1 MKQRLDIRGVGAWRA
16 ARLVVATGA
25 LALAGLGGG
34 CGYTWANNGSSF
46 APQASKAS
54 AASDGLYRTGVR
66 TVAVPTFTNKT
77 FYRGLEFNLSKAVVN
92 QLESRTPYKVA
103 SREEADTLLTGEI
116 ISVGV
121 HMVSRNQFNALPQ
134 EQLFFVSVNFT
145 WKDLRTGQMY
155 VERHSFE
162 QSAPYYPTLGE
173 DQYAGAQDNIEKL
186 ALAIVEELQAPWGKT
201 GKQPG

>member
-1 MKQRLDIRGVGAWRA
+1 MKQPSERQCHGASY
-16 ARLVVATGA
+16 ARRPVATLVA
-25 LALAGLGGG
+25 LTLAGLVGG
-34 CGYTWANNGSSF
+34 CGYSWANNGNSF
-46 APQASKAS
+46 APQAS
-54 AASDGLYRTGVR
+54 AASDGIYRTGVR

-77 FYRGLEFNLSKAVVN
+77 FYRGLEFSLSKAVVT

-103 SREEADTLLTGEI
+103 AREEADTLLTGEI
-116 ISVGV
+116 INVGV
-121 HMVSRNQFNALPQ
+121 HTVSRNQFNALPQ
-134 EQLFFVSVNFT
+134 EQLYFVSVNFT

-173 DQYAGAQDNIEKL
+173 DQYAGTQDNIEKL